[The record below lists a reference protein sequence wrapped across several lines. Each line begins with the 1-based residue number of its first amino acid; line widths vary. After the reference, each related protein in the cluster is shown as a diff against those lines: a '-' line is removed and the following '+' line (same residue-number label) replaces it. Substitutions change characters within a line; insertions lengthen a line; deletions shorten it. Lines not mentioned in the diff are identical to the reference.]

1 MPVFSYTATDDTGRK
16 IQGSAEAETREEL
29 VTRLAQTGI
38 KIQQIKETKGK
49 MVQSKAK
56 GSMFRR
62 VGLRDLS
69 IFCRQFSTMIN
80 AGVSLVRCLT
90 VLESQTR
97 NPNLKAIIAD
107 IREEIEGGATLSR
120 SMGKYPRVF
129 STLFIGLIRAGEIG
143 GVLDETMARLAD
155 FLESSMELR
164 RKVKSAMTYP
174 MVVLFVA
181 AGIVIGLMT
190 FIFPKFMQLFTDLEV
205 GEDQMPTPTK
215 ILKATSDFILGK
227 WYFAIAIAVIV
238 GIGFMHLIRTKF
250 GRKYFDLFKLKM
262 PVFGKINQQLAL
274 SRFARTL
281 STLIESGVQIL
292 QAMETTAGAV
302 QNVIFENAIMD
313 ARAGVREGEPIAG
326 PLEAS
331 KMFPP
336 MVIHMISI
344 GEETGA
350 LDAMLEKIAE
360 FYEAEVD
367 AALES
372 LAATIEPVM
381 IVLLGGIVG
390 FIVIAMFMPLI
401 SIIGNLSG
409 GS

>member
-16 IQGSAEAETREEL
+16 INGSAEAETREEL

-49 MVQSKAK
+49 MIQSRAK
-56 GSMFRR
+56 GSIFRR

-90 VLESQTR
+90 ILESQTK

-174 MVVLFVA
+174 LVVLFVA
-181 AGIVIGLMT
+181 TGIVIGLMT

-205 GEDQMPTPTK
+205 GEDQMPAPTK

-238 GIGFMHLIRTKF
+238 SVGFMQFIRTKF

-302 QNVIFENAIMD
+302 QNVIFEKAIMD

-336 MVIHMISI
+336 MVVHMISI

-350 LDAMLEKIAE
+350 LDAMLEKVAE

-381 IVLLGGIVG
+381 IVLLGSIVG

-401 SIIGNLSG
+401 AIIGNLSG